1 MEVLSQYK
9 AFSEDFVDPF
19 SLAILVVHRLT
30 IANFRMGVSEP
41 GCSTTPDLPP
51 MDPERP
57 GSGSGLDD
65 EDLPRRKQ
73 RRYRTTFTSYQLDEL
88 EKAFGR
94 THYPDVFT
102 REELALKIG
111 LTEARIQVWFQN
123 RRAKWRKQEKV
134 GPHAH
139 PYSGYLSGQPLPTSA
154 SLPVPPHPLSQLGFG
169 LRKPFDNA
177 LTSFRYA
184 NSSLFGAQYLPPL
197 SRPPLFGAPLYAT
210 SPAHFHSIFA
220 NLVPE
225 PPRLSPEHPRLS
237 PEHPRVSLEHPR
249 LSPEHPRL
257 SPEQPRLS
265 DQSRLS
271 PDARSPSISPPI
283 SPGCEAQPPV
293 EDVRSSSI
301 AALRLAAREHELR
314 LELLRQR
321 PDLIC

>member
-1 MEVLSQYK
+1 
-9 AFSEDFVDPF
+9 
-19 SLAILVVHRLT
+19 
-30 IANFRMGVSEP
+30 MGVSEP
-41 GCSTTPDLPP
+41 GSSATPDLPP
-51 MDPERP
+51 LDPERP
-57 GSGSGLDD
+57 GSGSGLDE

-102 REELALKIG
+102 REELAMKIG

-139 PYSGYLSGQPLPTSA
+139 PYSGYLGGQPLPTSA
-154 SLPVPPHPLSQLGFG
+154 TLPVPPHPLSQLGFG
-169 LRKPFDNA
+169 LRKPFESA

-184 NSSLFGAQYLPPL
+184 NSPLFSAQYLPPL

-210 SPAHFHSIFA
+210 SPAHFHSLFA
-220 NLVPE
+220 NLAIPE
-225 PPRLSPEHPRLS
+225 PPRLSPEISTLS
-237 PEHPRVSLEHPR
+237 PEHPR

-257 SPEQPRLS
+257 SPEQPG
-265 DQSRLS
+265 LS
-271 PDARSPSISPPI
+271 PEHPRASSQATRSPSISPPI
-283 SPGCEAQPPV
+283 SPGCEMPPQPPV
-293 EDVRSSSI
+293 DDVRNSSI

>member
-1 MEVLSQYK
+1 MLVSRV
-9 AFSEDFVDPF
+9 FVET
-19 SLAILVVHRLT
+19 VT
-30 IANFRMGVSEP
+30 TMGVSDT
-41 GCSTTPDLPP
+41 GSSTTPDLSPHAL
-51 MDPERP
+51 ERP
-57 GSGSGLDD
+57 GSGSGMDD
-65 EDLPRRKQ
+65 EDIPRRKQ

-139 PYSGYLSGQPLPTSA
+139 PYSGYLSSGQPLPTPT
-154 SLPVPPHPLSQLGFG
+154 LPVPPHSLTQLGFG

-177 LTSFRYA
+177 LASFRYA
-184 NSSLFGAQYLPPL
+184 TSPLFGAHYLPPL
-197 SRPPLFGAPLYAT
+197 TRPPLFGTPLYPT
-210 SPAHFHSIFA
+210 SPHFHSIFA

-225 PPRLSPEHPRLS
+225 PPRLSPE
-237 PEHPRVSLEHPR
+237 
-249 LSPEHPRL
+249 
-257 SPEQPRLS
+257 
-265 DQSRLS
+265 QSRLS
-271 PDARSPSISPPI
+271 PEVMRSPAPSISPPI
-283 SPGCEAQPPV
+283 SPGSETVPLP
-293 EDVRSSSI
+293 EDVRTTSI

-321 PDLIC
+321 ADLIC

>member
-1 MEVLSQYK
+1 
-9 AFSEDFVDPF
+9 
-19 SLAILVVHRLT
+19 
-30 IANFRMGVSEP
+30 MGVSEP
-41 GCSTTPDLPP
+41 GSSTTPDLPP
-51 MDPERP
+51 MEHERP

-65 EDLPRRKQ
+65 EDIPQRKQ

-139 PYSGYLSGQPLPTSA
+139 PYSGYLGGAQPLPTSA
-154 SLPVPPHPLSQLGFG
+154 TLPGPPHPLSQLGFG
-169 LRKPFDNA
+169 LRKPFDAA
-177 LTSFRYA
+177 LASFRYA
-184 NSSLFGAQYLPPL
+184 STPLFGAQYLPPL

-210 SPAHFHSIFA
+210 SPAHFHSLFA
-220 NLVPE
+220 NLTVPE
-225 PPRLSPEHPRLS
+225 PPRLSPEHSRPVPELSQLSPDVSRPSSNHSRLS
-237 PEHPRVSLEHPR
+237 PEVT
-249 LSPEHPRL
+249 
-257 SPEQPRLS
+257 
-265 DQSRLS
+265 
-271 PDARSPSISPPI
+271 RSPAPSMSPPI
-283 SPGCEAQPPV
+283 SPGSESLPMHPV
-293 EDVRSSSI
+293 MDDVRTSSI

-321 PDLIC
+321 ADLMC

>member
-1 MEVLSQYK
+1 
-9 AFSEDFVDPF
+9 
-19 SLAILVVHRLT
+19 
-30 IANFRMGVSEP
+30 MGVSDP
-41 GCSTTPDLPP
+41 SSSTTPDLPP
-51 MDPERP
+51 HDHERP

-65 EDLPRRKQ
+65 EDIPRRKQ

-139 PYSGYLSGQPLPTSA
+139 PYSGYLSGGQPLPTPSM
-154 SLPVPPHPLSQLGFG
+154 SVPPHTLSQLGFG
-169 LRKPFDNA
+169 LRKPFDSA
-177 LTSFRYA
+177 LASFRYA
-184 NSSLFGAQYLPPL
+184 NSPLFGAQYLPPL
-197 SRPPLFGAPLYAT
+197 SRLPHFGAPLYAT
-210 SPAHFHSIFA
+210 SPAHFHSLFA
-220 NLVPE
+220 NLTVPE
-225 PPRLSPEHPRLS
+225 PPRLSPE
-237 PEHPRVSLEHPR
+237 
-249 LSPEHPRL
+249 
-257 SPEQPRLS
+257 
-265 DQSRLS
+265 QSRLS
-271 PDARSPSISPPI
+271 PEVTRSPAPSISPPI
-283 SPGCEAQPPV
+283 SPGSETLPPLT

-321 PDLIC
+321 ADLICQ

>member
-1 MEVLSQYK
+1 
-9 AFSEDFVDPF
+9 
-19 SLAILVVHRLT
+19 
-30 IANFRMGVSEP
+30 MGVSDHTE
-41 GCSTTPDLPP
+41 LP
-51 MDPERP
+51 DPERP
-57 GSGSGLDD
+57 GSGSGPDD
-65 EDLPRRKQ
+65 DDAPRRKQ

-139 PYSGYLSGQPLPTSA
+139 PYSGYLGGGQPLPTSA
-154 SLPVPPHPLSQLGFG
+154 TLPPAPHPLSQLGFS
-169 LRKPFDNA
+169 LRKPFDTA
-177 LTSFRYA
+177 LASFRYA
-184 NSSLFGAQYLPPL
+184 SSPLFGAQYLPPL

-210 SPAHFHSIFA
+210 SPHFHSIFA
-220 NLVPE
+220 NLTAPE
-225 PPRLSPEHPRLS
+225 PPRLSPEHSRLS
-237 PEHPRVSLEHPR
+237 EHSRMSE
-249 LSPEHPRL
+249 
-257 SPEQPRLS
+257 
-265 DQSRLS
+265 QSRLS
-271 PDARSPSISPPI
+271 DVSKTPENRLSPGRLSVEVTSPAPSISPPI
-283 SPGCEAQPPV
+283 SPGSESIPQAM

-321 PDLIC
+321 ADLIC

>member
-1 MEVLSQYK
+1 
-9 AFSEDFVDPF
+9 
-19 SLAILVVHRLT
+19 
-30 IANFRMGVSEP
+30 MGVSEP
-41 GCSTTPDLPP
+41 GSSSTPDLPP
-51 MDPERP
+51 MDSERP

-65 EDLPRRKQ
+65 EDIPRRKQ

-177 LTSFRYA
+177 LSSFRYA
-184 NSSLFGAQYLPPL
+184 NTPLFGAQYLPPL

-210 SPAHFHSIFA
+210 SPAHFHSLFA
-220 NLVPE
+220 NLTAPE
-225 PPRLSPEHPRLS
+225 PPRLSPEQSTLS
-237 PEHPRVSLEHPR
+237 PEHPR

-257 SPEQPRLS
+257 SPEHT
-265 DQSRLS
+265 
-271 PDARSPSISPPI
+271 RSPSLSPPI
-283 SPGCEAQPPV
+283 SPGSEMPV
-293 EDVRSSSI
+293 PTEDVRSSSI
-301 AALRLAAREHELR
+301 AALRMAAREHELR

>member
-1 MEVLSQYK
+1 
-9 AFSEDFVDPF
+9 
-19 SLAILVVHRLT
+19 
-30 IANFRMGVSEP
+30 MGVSEQL
-41 GCSTTPDLPP
+41 TELPP
-51 MDPERP
+51 HDPERP
-57 GSGSGLDD
+57 CSGSGLDD

-139 PYSGYLSGQPLPTSA
+139 PYSGYLGSGQPLPAPTT
-154 SLPVPPHPLSQLGFG
+154 LPPPPHPLSQLGFS

-177 LTSFRYA
+177 LVSFRYA
-184 NSSLFGAQYLPPL
+184 NTPLFGAQYLPPL

-210 SPAHFHSIFA
+210 SPAHFHSLFA
-220 NLVPE
+220 NLTAPE
-225 PPRLSPEHPRLS
+225 PPRLSPEQPQLSDSRTSSRS
-237 PEHPRVSLEHPR
+237 PERS
-249 LSPEHPRL
+249 SP
-257 SPEQPRLS
+257 
-265 DQSRLS
+265 
-271 PDARSPSISPPI
+271 APSISPPI
-283 SPGCEAQPPV
+283 SPGSESIPV
-293 EDVRSSSI
+293 DITSSSI
-301 AALRLAAREHELR
+301 NALRLAAREHEIR

-321 PDLIC
+321 ADLMC

>member
-1 MEVLSQYK
+1 DQNL
-9 AFSEDFVDPF
+9 
-19 SLAILVVHRLT
+19 
-30 IANFRMGVSEP
+30 N
-41 GCSTTPDLPP
+41 
-51 MDPERP
+51 
-57 GSGSGLDD
+57 
-65 EDLPRRKQ
+65 
-73 RRYRTTFTSYQLDEL
+73 
-88 EKAFGR
+88 R
-94 THYPDVFT
+94 THCP
-102 REELALKIG
+102 
-111 LTEARIQVWFQN
+111 QVWFQN

-184 NSSLFGAQYLPPL
+184 NNPLFGAQYLPPL

-210 SPAHFHSIFA
+210 SPAHFHSLFA
-220 NLVPE
+220 NLTAPE
-225 PPRLSPEHPRLS
+225 LPRLSPEQSTMS
-237 PEHPRVSLEHPR
+237 PEHPR

-257 SPEQPRLS
+257 SPEVT
-265 DQSRLS
+265 
-271 PDARSPSISPPI
+271 RSPSLSPPI
-283 SPGCEAQPPV
+283 SPGSEMPV
-293 EDVRSSSI
+293 PTEDVRSSSI

>member
-1 MEVLSQYK
+1 
-9 AFSEDFVDPF
+9 
-19 SLAILVVHRLT
+19 
-30 IANFRMGVSEP
+30 MGVSDT
-41 GCSTTPDLPP
+41 GSSTTPDLPLH
-51 MDPERP
+51 DSERP

-65 EDLPRRKQ
+65 EDIPRRKQ

-139 PYSGYLSGQPLPTSA
+139 PYSGYLNGGQPLPTS
-154 SLPVPPHPLSQLGFG
+154 SLPVPPHSLGQLSFG
-169 LRKPFDNA
+169 LRKPFDSA
-177 LTSFRYA
+177 LASFRYA
-184 NSSLFGAQYLPPL
+184 NSPLFGAQYLPPL

-210 SPAHFHSIFA
+210 SPAHFHSLFA
-220 NLVPE
+220 NLTVPE
-225 PPRLSPEHPRLS
+225 L
-237 PEHPRVSLEHPR
+237 
-249 LSPEHPRL
+249 PRL
-257 SPEQPRLS
+257 SPEQS
-265 DQSRLS
+265 QLS
-271 PDARSPSISPPI
+271 PEIARSPAPSISPPI
-283 SPGCEAQPPV
+283 SPGSETLPPPS

-321 PDLIC
+321 ADLIC

>member
-1 MEVLSQYK
+1 MIPALAMSKEVNHNFEEPQESATVLIINH
-9 AFSEDFVDPF
+9 
-19 SLAILVVHRLT
+19 ILQ
-30 IANFRMGVSEP
+30 RMGVSEP
-41 GCSTTPDLPP
+41 GSSATPDLPSL
-51 MDPERP
+51 DPERP
-57 GSGSGLDD
+57 GSGSGSGMED
-65 EDLPRRKQ
+65 EDMPRRKQ

-139 PYSGYLSGQPLPTSA
+139 PYSGYLGGGQPLPTSA
-154 SLPVPPHPLSQLGFG
+154 TLPAPPHPLSQLGFG
-169 LRKPFDNA
+169 LRKPFDTA
-177 LTSFRYA
+177 LASFRYA

-210 SPAHFHSIFA
+210 SPAHFHSLFA
-220 NLVPE
+220 NLTAPE
-225 PPRLSPEHPRLS
+225 PPRLSPEHSRISSDHSRSPSEHSRVSMEKVRLS
-237 PEHPRVSLEHPR
+237 PEVT
-249 LSPEHPRL
+249 
-257 SPEQPRLS
+257 
-265 DQSRLS
+265 
-271 PDARSPSISPPI
+271 RSPSISPPI
-283 SPGCEAQPPV
+283 SPGRESLLAHPAMD
-293 EDVRSSSI
+293 DVKNSSI

-321 PDLIC
+321 ANLIC

>member
-1 MEVLSQYK
+1 
-9 AFSEDFVDPF
+9 
-19 SLAILVVHRLT
+19 
-30 IANFRMGVSEP
+30 MGVSDTGSP
-41 GCSTTPDLPP
+41 TTPDLSPHAP
-51 MDPERP
+51 DRP
-57 GSGSGLDD
+57 GSGSGMDD
-65 EDLPRRKQ
+65 EDIPRRKQ

-139 PYSGYLSGQPLPTSA
+139 PYSGYLSSGQPLPTPT
-154 SLPVPPHPLSQLGFG
+154 LPVPPHSLTQLGFG

-177 LTSFRYA
+177 LASFRYA
-184 NSSLFGAQYLPPL
+184 SSPLFGAQYLPPL
-197 SRPPLFGAPLYAT
+197 TRPPLFGTPLYAT
-210 SPAHFHSIFA
+210 SPHFHSIFA

-225 PPRLSPEHPRLS
+225 PPRLSPEHSRLS
-237 PEHPRVSLEHPR
+237 PEVIR
-249 LSPEHPRL
+249 SP
-257 SPEQPRLS
+257 
-265 DQSRLS
+265 
-271 PDARSPSISPPI
+271 APSISPPI
-283 SPGCEAQPPV
+283 SPGSETVPPP
-293 EDVRSSSI
+293 EDVRTTSI

-321 PDLIC
+321 ADLIC

>member
-1 MEVLSQYK
+1 
-9 AFSEDFVDPF
+9 
-19 SLAILVVHRLT
+19 
-30 IANFRMGVSEP
+30 MGVSEP
-41 GCSTTPDLPP
+41 GSSTTPDLPHH
-51 MDPERP
+51 DPERP

-65 EDLPRRKQ
+65 EDIPRRKQ

-102 REELALKIG
+102 REELAMKIG

-139 PYSGYLSGQPLPTSA
+139 PYSGYLSAGQPLPTPA
-154 SLPVPPHPLSQLGFG
+154 SLSVPPHPLSQLGFG
-169 LRKPFDNA
+169 LRKPFDSA
-177 LTSFRYA
+177 LASFRYA
-184 NSSLFGAQYLPPL
+184 NTPLFGAQYLPPL

-220 NLVPE
+220 NLTVPE

-237 PEHPRVSLEHPR
+237 PEVTR
-249 LSPEHPRL
+249 SP
-257 SPEQPRLS
+257 
-265 DQSRLS
+265 
-271 PDARSPSISPPI
+271 APSISPPI
-283 SPGCEAQPPV
+283 SPGSESIPQP
-293 EDVRSSSI
+293 EDVRTSSI

-321 PDLIC
+321 ADLIC

>member
-1 MEVLSQYK
+1 
-9 AFSEDFVDPF
+9 
-19 SLAILVVHRLT
+19 
-30 IANFRMGVSEP
+30 MGVSEP
-41 GCSTTPDLPP
+41 NCSSTPDLPP
-51 MDPERP
+51 HDPERP
-57 GSGSGLDD
+57 GSGSGVD
-65 EDLPRRKQ
+65 EEDIPRRKQ

-139 PYSGYLSGQPLPTSA
+139 PYSGYLSSGQPLPTNNM
-154 SLPVPPHPLSQLGFG
+154 PVPPHSLSQLGFG
-169 LRKPFDNA
+169 LRKPFDTA
-177 LTSFRYA
+177 LASFRYA
-184 NSSLFGAQYLPPL
+184 NSPLFGAQYLPSL

-210 SPAHFHSIFA
+210 SPAHFHSLFA
-220 NLVPE
+220 NLPMPE
-225 PPRLSPEHPRLS
+225 LPRYSPEHSRLSPEVTRS
-237 PEHPRVSLEHPR
+237 P
-249 LSPEHPRL
+249 
-257 SPEQPRLS
+257 
-265 DQSRLS
+265 
-271 PDARSPSISPPI
+271 APSISPPI
-283 SPGCEAQPPV
+283 SPGSETLPPS

-321 PDLIC
+321 ADLIC

>member
-1 MEVLSQYK
+1 
-9 AFSEDFVDPF
+9 
-19 SLAILVVHRLT
+19 
-30 IANFRMGVSEP
+30 MGVSEP
-41 GCSTTPDLPP
+41 GSSTTPDLPP
-51 MDPERP
+51 MEHERP

-65 EDLPRRKQ
+65 EDIPQRKQ

-139 PYSGYLSGQPLPTSA
+139 PYSGYLGGAQPLPTSA
-154 SLPVPPHPLSQLGFG
+154 SLPAPPHPLSQLGFG
-169 LRKPFDNA
+169 LRKPFDAA
-177 LTSFRYA
+177 LASFRYA
-184 NSSLFGAQYLPPL
+184 STPLFGAQYLPPL

-210 SPAHFHSIFA
+210 SPAHFHSLFA
-220 NLVPE
+220 NLTVPE
-225 PPRLSPEHPRLS
+225 PPRLSPEHSRPTPELSQPSSELSRPSSDHSRLS
-237 PEHPRVSLEHPR
+237 PEVT
-249 LSPEHPRL
+249 
-257 SPEQPRLS
+257 
-265 DQSRLS
+265 
-271 PDARSPSISPPI
+271 RSPAPSVSPPI
-283 SPGCEAQPPV
+283 SPGSENLHMHAAM
-293 EDVRSSSI
+293 EDVRTSSI

-321 PDLIC
+321 ADLIC